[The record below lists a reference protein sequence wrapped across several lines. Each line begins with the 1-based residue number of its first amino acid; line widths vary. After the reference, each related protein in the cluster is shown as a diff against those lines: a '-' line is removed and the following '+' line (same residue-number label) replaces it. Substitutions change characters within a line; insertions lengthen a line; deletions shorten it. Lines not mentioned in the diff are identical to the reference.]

1 MATTTLVGSSLTSI
15 LVKST
20 LFTRSSEALYFLIA
34 AHQSVPTFTK
44 AAMNAVHRWV
54 II

>member
-1 MATTTLVGSSLTSI
+1 MATTTFVGSSPTAI

-20 LFTRSSEALYFLIA
+20 LFTRSSEVLYFLIA
-34 AHQSVPTFTK
+34 DHQSVPTFTK
-44 AAMNAVHRWV
+44 AAKNAVHRWV